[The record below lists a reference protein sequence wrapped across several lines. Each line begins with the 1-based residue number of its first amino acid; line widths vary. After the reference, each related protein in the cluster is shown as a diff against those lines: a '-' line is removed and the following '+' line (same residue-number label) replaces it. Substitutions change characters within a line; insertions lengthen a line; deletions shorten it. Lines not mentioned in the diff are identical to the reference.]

1 MNISNQRR
9 VGTGLDVHPL
19 VKGKFL
25 IVGGVKIPSQLTSEG
40 HSDGDALIHAVVDAL
55 LGAAGLGDI
64 GTYFSSNEAKWK
76 NASGKLFLS
85 HTALMIQREGW
96 NIENIDSTVILQ
108 NPKLLNYVPKIRENL
123 SQILSIPKNVI
134 SVKATT
140 TDYLGFIGEEK
151 GWAVQALALLKRT
164 NNLV

>member
-19 VKGKFL
+19 VQGSFL
-25 IVGGVKIPSQLTSEG
+25 IVGGIKIPCQLTSEG

-64 GTYFSSNEAKWK
+64 GTYFSSNESKWK
-76 NASGKLFLS
+76 GASGNLFLS
-85 HTALMIQREGW
+85 HVALMIQHDGW
-96 NIENIDSTVILQ
+96 SIENLDSTVLLQ

-134 SVKATT
+134 SIKSTT
-140 TDYLGFIGEEK
+140 TDYLGFIGKEK
-151 GWAVQALALLKRT
+151 GWAAQASVLLIKT
-164 NNLV
+164 NNSA